1 MRDASNPRRGADI
14 DPRREAA
21 ILLFDDDFDQPAA
34 SPMPPEPEIIEPVFT
49 AAELEAAREEAAR
62 EAREA
67 ALAEAGATSRGA
79 AREALASIAAAMT
92 AASEEAAALAEE
104 TASSLAGLLLACF
117 AAAFPALS
125 ARHGPEEAAAVV
137 RQVLPALHR
146 EPKVTI
152 RVNPRLA
159 GFVVAEIEASDPD
172 LAARVRIVPTEAMA
186 VGDTRIAWD
195 NGAATRD
202 TKAVWER
209 IESILSPAGL
219 LPAGSLPTGSLPTG
233 SLPTGSLNMP
243 PVAPTRTPPR
253 TFPQT
258 PVAPTTAPTP
268 KEPTLVD

>member
-1 MRDASNPRRGADI
+1 MRDAFARSRDSGV
-14 DPRREAA
+14 
-21 ILLFDDDFDQPAA
+21 LLFDDDFDLPPAP
-34 SPMPPEPEIIEPVFT
+34 SPPPEPEIIEPVFT

-219 LPAGSLPTGSLPTG
+219 LPAGSLPAG